1 MKLLIKDKIKL
12 GNLKNGGLFMTIDN
26 KTIGVKSEY
35 CDDSGAIN
43 AYIVGSGERFW
54 GDVMSVNDLRLTEV
68 FELEIEREPI
78 GEPKSYTEADMREA
92 FFAGFNRG
100 IFAASVIMGNPIDE
114 TFLTCDQYMEKKKN
128 NLK

>member
-12 GNLKNGGLFMTIDN
+12 GNLKNGGLFMTINN
-26 KTIGVKSEY
+26 KTIGIKSEY
-35 CDDSGAIN
+35 CDDGGAIN

-54 GDVMSVNDLRLTEV
+54 GDVMSVNDLRSTEV
-68 FELEIEREPI
+68 FELELVREPI
-78 GEPKSYTEADMREA
+78 IEPKFYTEADMREA

-100 IFAASVIMGNPIDE
+100 IYAASAISGNPIDE